1 MIDLILASKT
11 TIQLF
16 VSFPRQFIDKGLGF
30 EKRLLRSRSRNR
42 ERTKCFFLMSDY
54 VRSLLSDEQEQ
65 NLVDAI
71 TQAELQTSGEIRIH
85 LEKSTGKYTAEN
97 RAKHWFGKLNMHK
110 TEEKN
115 GVLFYLANSR
125 PQSLRYGQERINQE
139 VPDNFWQ
146 EIVI

>member
-1 MIDLILASKT
+1 
-11 TIQLF
+11 
-16 VSFPRQFIDKGLGF
+16 
-30 EKRLLRSRSRNR
+30 
-42 ERTKCFFLMSDY
+42 MSHY

-115 GVLFYLANSR
+115 GVLFYLAIQDRKLALWS
-125 PQSLRYGQERINQE
+125 GEGINQE

-146 EIVI
+146 EIVDLMITEFKEGHFSEGLIAGVKKTGKALGEFFPRKNDDIDELSNEISKG

>member
-1 MIDLILASKT
+1 
-11 TIQLF
+11 
-16 VSFPRQFIDKGLGF
+16 
-30 EKRLLRSRSRNR
+30 
-42 ERTKCFFLMSDY
+42 MSDY

-115 GVLFYLANSR
+115 GVLFYLAIQDRKLALWS
-125 PQSLRYGQERINQE
+125 GEGINQE

-146 EIVI
+146 EIVDLMITEFKKEHFSEGLIAGVKKTGKALGEFFPRKNDDIDELSNEISKG